1 MFFVHLHFFSVRFK
15 KKKTYLKIPLKNVLH
30 LYSEDISTS
39 DIIHIYEKMKIL
51 YIWIT
56 FYECEI
62 LCQNNILNKDV

>member
-51 YIWIT
+51 YI
-56 FYECEI
+56 
-62 LCQNNILNKDV
+62 

>member
-1 MFFVHLHFFSVRFK
+1 MFFVHLHFFSVRF

-56 FYECEI
+56 FYECKI

>member
-15 KKKTYLKIPLKNVLH
+15 KKNLLKNPFKKCTTFI
-30 LYSEDISTS
+30 SEDISTS